1 MRNPLILMILCTLLL
16 MLPVSASA
24 TEEYAEKTGQSC
36 GYCHVDPSGGGE
48 LTAEGTA
55 WQSAR
60 SPAETAPEAGAAKKI
75 FRLAVGFLHIL
86 TGIFW
91 FGTILYVHLVLK
103 PGYAAKG
110 LPRGEMLV
118 GLVSMGVMAVTGT
131 ILSVFRVTSPDM
143 LLHTRFGILLMVKI
157 SLFLLMVCSAMFVL
171 LVIAPR
177 LRRGVGRRPVA
188 GKGELGG
195 PELAQFDGKEGRRAY
210 FACNGLVYD
219 ATSSRLWSNGVHM
232 GRHHAGADLTE
243 ALKLAPHGE
252 DKITALPVAASF
264 STNGEPEVLTP
275 PQKAFYLTA
284 YLNLAAVFGITL
296 ILALWR
302 WW

>member
-1 MRNPLILMILCTLLL
+1 MSSPLMMLILCLVLQLSPGL
-16 MLPVSASA
+16 AHA
-24 TEEYAEKTGQSC
+24 TEEYARMTGQNC
-36 GYCHVDPSGGGE
+36 GYCHLDASGGGE
-48 LTAEGTA
+48 LTPAGTA
-55 WQSAR
+55 WRSANL
-60 SPAETAPEAGAAKKI
+60 STETGQVMVSAKKVS
-75 FRLAVGFLHIL
+75 RLIVGFLHIL

-110 LPRGEMLV
+110 LPRGEMVV
-118 GLVSMGVMAVTGT
+118 GLGSMFIMAVTGT
-131 ILSVFRVTSPDM
+131 ILTIFRLDSLDM
-143 LLHTRFGILLMVKI
+143 LLHTRFGILLMVKT

-177 LRRGVGRRPVA
+177 LRRGTVRRPS
-188 GKGELGG
+188 GENGEMDAA
-195 PELAQFDGKEGRRAY
+195 ELAGFDGKEGRKAY
-210 FACNGLVYD
+210 FGYQGRVYD
-219 ATSSRLWSNGVHM
+219 ATASRLWSNGVHM
-232 GRHHAGADLTE
+232 RRHQAGMDLTE

-252 DKITALPVAASF
+252 DKIAALPVAASLCVNLE
-264 STNGEPEVLTP
+264 TETLTK

-284 YLNLAAVFGITL
+284 YLNLAAVFCIIL